1 MDMFSGWPFYRPGGD
16 PGYGCYGPGCHP
28 SRGQNFYGYP
38 PSDPFFSDP
47 EWYPEVSHFPFHR
60 PSRRCS
66 PFTRRSH
73 NPFENRCDVHTDQ
86 PARPNKATRS
96 DIEPEAANKVSTS
109 PPSST
114 ASASDKISLTQE
126 TTDDANA
133 PTVEQAMEMHNQE
146 VEGVKSEELKV
157 DTVPPEVKR
166 IEEIMKNS
174 GELEEKVAAYTGVL
188 GSKEYIYIEES
199 LVAIL
204 LQLDKVETNG
214 NMEIRKSRKSA
225 VCKIQ
230 HVLTE
235 LESKAKSNM
244 ATAELS
250 NKAEAMATD
259 EVMSPATTAGKDN
272 SEESTTNDSS
282 TTNDGTMDTGEEEAT
297 NTFSVKQ
304 LPTTT
309 TTGDNNEDEGRGTI
323 KPLTE
328 EQDNTTVTDKGT
340 QHASLEG
347 PSLPIG
353 EDHSEA
359 ANDQNSSTDDD
370 EAVLNS
376 GVAEGKVKQPPL
388 TLDSEESAMMTGEDD
403 ISVVENELTSSSTE
417 SIDCTVN
424 EDTQCDSTVS
434 IGTERSTAS

>member
-1 MDMFSGWPFYRPGGD
+1 MDQEVTLGMDATGQGLIQAEDKVFMATRPVTPSSMTPSSVTRSGILKYHIFHFT
-16 PGYGCYGPGCHP
+16 GPAGTAHL
-28 SRGQNFYGYP
+28 SQG
-38 PSDPFFSDP
+38 
-47 EWYPEVSHFPFHR
+47 EVTIHLR
-60 PSRRCS
+60 IGVMYIQ
-66 PFTRRSH
+66 T
-73 NPFENRCDVHTDQ
+73 

-133 PTVEQAMEMHNQE
+133 PTVEQAMDTHNQE

-214 NMEIRKSRKSA
+214 NIEIRKSRKSA

-259 EVMSPATTAGKDN
+259 EVVSPATTA
-272 SEESTTNDSS
+272 
-282 TTNDGTMDTGEEEAT
+282 
-297 NTFSVKQ
+297 
-304 LPTTT
+304 
-309 TTGDNNEDEGRGTI
+309 
-323 KPLTE
+323 
-328 EQDNTTVTDKGT
+328 
-340 QHASLEG
+340 
-347 PSLPIG
+347 
-353 EDHSEA
+353 
-359 ANDQNSSTDDD
+359 
-370 EAVLNS
+370 
-376 GVAEGKVKQPPL
+376 
-388 TLDSEESAMMTGEDD
+388 
-403 ISVVENELTSSSTE
+403 
-417 SIDCTVN
+417 CW
-424 EDTQCDSTVS
+424 
-434 IGTERSTAS
+434 